1 MVTRKTHNY
10 KEKKSIKT
18 FGQLILPLAVIML
31 FALFFFSVKLFFM
44 DPNDVY
50 LSDSK
55 IDSTIES
62 SRQNIQTEVSA
73 FEEKLTVN
81 EAVVDKPVEK
91 IADKVPSVVK
101 HSPKIEKVPV
111 KRKVVAVAK
120 QETVKKEDTKSTKE
134 RVKQEE
140 SSSTARW
147 DVQVGGFKAKT
158 GAEEVLKETKA
169 KGYNAYIISST
180 INNVPFYKVRV
191 KGFVS
196 KSETTKLAS
205 KLESDGYP
213 TYIVSTK

>member
-1 MVTRKTHNY
+1 MVTRKTRNY

-55 IDSTIES
+55 TDSSFDSIK
-62 SRQNIQTEVSA
+62 QNKQTQTFA
-73 FEEKLTVN
+73 FEEESTVN
-81 EAVVDKPVEK
+81 KSVLDEPVK
-91 IADKVPSVVK
+91 TTADKVPSAVK
-101 HSPKIEKVPV
+101 PSAKLENVPV
-111 KRKVVAVAK
+111 KRKVVAETK
-120 QETVKKEDTKSTKE
+120 QRTVKKEDAKNAKE
-134 RVKQEE
+134 VVKQEE
-140 SSSTARW
+140 SSTIVRW
-147 DVQVGGFKAKT
+147 DVQVGGFKAKS
-158 GAEEVLKETKA
+158 GAEQILKETKA
-169 KGYNAYIISST
+169 KGYNAYITSST

-196 KSETTKLAS
+196 KNETTKLAF